1 MKRRTPKPEV
11 DAARLSRI
19 LAQAEAHGGIK
30 QMAFE
35 WLDRHATPR
44 PPVGGSWEQ
53 LEFPW
58 AHA

>member
-35 WLDRHATPR
+35 WLERQAAPR
-44 PPVGGSWEQ
+44 EPASRWEQ